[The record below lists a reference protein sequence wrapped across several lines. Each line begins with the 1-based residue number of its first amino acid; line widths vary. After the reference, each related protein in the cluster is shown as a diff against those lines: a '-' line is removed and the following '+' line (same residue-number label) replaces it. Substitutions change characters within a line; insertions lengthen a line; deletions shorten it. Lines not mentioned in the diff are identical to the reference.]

1 MLDTT
6 TEAGG
11 RAERRLREEQII
23 WMTTVRSDAQQQSVP
38 VWFFWDGET
47 FLVYSQPDRQK
58 LRNIESES
66 RASCGTDAGTPS
78 TNKCHPRIGVP
89 PPSLGDYGT
98 CVLALPVRASSAA
111 HVPRYCEQSHRRDPR
126 GSFYR
131 RHPLEAHLL
140 GIVVAQQGPKNQLA
154 RASIGTVARNEH
166 RWIYAHSKYLSTY
179 FPAKRN
185 ALHIRKKGEM

>member
-23 WMTTVRSDAQQQSVP
+23 WMTTVRSDAQPQSVP

-66 RASCGTDAGTPS
+66 RVGLNLNSNAQGGDVVRVEGTAQIVEDAPPATEVPEYVEKYR
-78 TNKCHPRIGVP
+78 NAIARIGF
-89 PPSLGDYGT
+89 
-98 CVLALPVRASSAA
+98 
-111 HVPRYCEQSHRRDPR
+111 DPE
-126 GSFYR
+126 GF
-131 RHPLEAHLL
+131 
-140 GIVVAQQGPKNQLA
+140 A
-154 RASIGTVARNEH
+154 RAFSVALRVTPT
-166 RWIYAHSKYLSTY
+166 RWQVW
-179 FPAKRN
+179 
-185 ALHIRKKGEM
+185 